1 MACLTAD
8 VRDSADPAIGRIITW
23 QAELV
28 LADLPALEAAERA
41 IEDNIL
47 VDIICQ
53 RNNNNNN
60 NNNHNDKLENKNSNS
75 GCT

>member
-1 MACLTAD
+1 MLTAD

-28 LADLPALEAAERA
+28 LVDLPTLEAAERA

-47 VDIICQ
+47 VAILSNTKQ
-53 RNNNNNN
+53 KESNNNSNKR
-60 NNNHNDKLENKNSNS
+60 HGKLEKQKQRRDS
-75 GCT
+75 G